1 MSEIASAGVG
11 QEDKDVKIGGGP
23 KLLVADNYKKTTKRA
38 GRFFKFANNG
48 VAPMILKRAEKRY
61 LFGN

>member
-1 MSEIASAGVG
+1 MSEIASEGVG
-11 QEDKDVKIGGGP
+11 QEDKIVKMCVDP
-23 KLLVADNYKKTTKRA
+23 KLFVAETHKKTAKRA
-38 GRFFKFANNG
+38 GGFFKFAKNG